1 MAMRASEATNRA
13 ASSLSSQ
20 ASWLARVCLLVT
32 VRSGVGWGG
41 GGEGGGGDSGCG
53 DSGNGCG
60 SGSRAGVEVSKTG
73 MGLSEVVAAACA
85 GGIVAVA
92 CSGGVGLG
100 ALRRLGG
107 VNDGG
112 VDGRGGIV
120 SGDGRCLSVPRS
132 TF

>member
-1 MAMRASEATNRA
+1 MAVRASEATSRA
-13 ASSLSSQ
+13 ASSLLSQ

-32 VRSGVGWGG
+32 VRRGVGWGG
-41 GGEGGGGDSGCG
+41 GDGGDDSGGG

-60 SGSRAGVEVSKTG
+60 SGSRANVEVGETK
-73 MGLSEVVAAACA
+73 MGLGEVVVAACA

-92 CSGGVGLG
+92 CSVGVGLR

-132 TF
+132 TL